1 MDNWEMLQLVLEHGL
16 DGILT
21 YCFSV
26 LPFHVDEAPGHCP
39 SGPFTPALCQK
50 KACAWARVHS
60 LSFFLSFFPSFFP
73 SFFLFFFLFFL
84 SFFRSIVLSFLSF
97 LSFFLSFFRS
107 FFLSFFL
114 FFLSFFLFF
123 PSLSL
128 SHARIFAWVC
138 LKIRYPSQF
147 QWMKFAIFRQ
157 TQRFPSASMP
167 SADLPLKPAGYAPKH
182 RCLDYGFLPPST
194 EGVRP
199 KVALAIH
206 VGHDA
211 NIAMSID
218 GRVQC
223 VLEMERFFGERYY
236 HLLGHLATKVSR
248 DL

>member
-97 LSFFLSFFRS
+97 LSFFLSSVRS
-107 FFLSFFL
+107 FFLSFLSFV
-114 FFLSFFLFF
+114 LSFFPL
-123 PSLSL
+123 SLSL
-128 SHARIFAWVC
+128 ACTHFCMGLSENKVPLPVPMDEIRHFQANPEVPFGIYAICRFALETCRI
-138 LKIRYPSQF
+138 RS
-147 QWMKFAIFRQ
+147 
-157 TQRFPSASMP
+157 
-167 SADLPLKPAGYAPKH
+167 
-182 RCLDYGFLPPST
+182 
-194 EGVRP
+194 
-199 KVALAIH
+199 
-206 VGHDA
+206 
-211 NIAMSID
+211 
-218 GRVQC
+218 
-223 VLEMERFFGERYY
+223 
-236 HLLGHLATKVSR
+236 
-248 DL
+248 